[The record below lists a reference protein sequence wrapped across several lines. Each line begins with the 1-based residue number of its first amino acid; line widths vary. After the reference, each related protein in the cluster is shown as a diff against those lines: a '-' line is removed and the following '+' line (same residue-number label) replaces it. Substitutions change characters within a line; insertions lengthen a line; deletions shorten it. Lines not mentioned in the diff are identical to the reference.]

1 MVYITLFC
9 GELIDKYYLKMM
21 QIEKDLW
28 GVLEFYKSVCQYSLY
43 GYCLM
48 DNHIHLLIKEGKE
61 EIGHIMKRIGVS
73 YVIWHNRKYKRSGHL
88 FQDRFKSEIVESD
101 EYLLTV
107 LRYIH
112 QNPAKSGQAGSIE
125 GYNWNSYKE
134 YISSNRMVDVDFIL
148 DVFSTDREKA
158 MREFKIFMNEK
169 TSDRCLEFDLTTKR
183 TDQEVKAII
192 QERANITIPTDLQ
205 NMEKVK
211 RDELLRK
218 IKEQEGV
225 STRQI
230 ARLTG
235 LSQTV
240 IARA

>member
-1 MVYITLFC
+1 M
-9 GELIDKYYLKMM
+9 
-21 QIEKDLW
+21 
-28 GVLEFYKSVCQYSLY
+28 
-43 GYCLM
+43 
-48 DNHIHLLIKEGKE
+48 
-61 EIGHIMKRIGVS
+61 
-73 YVIWHNRKYKRSGHL
+73 IWHNRKYKRSGQL
-88 FQDRFKSEIVESD
+88 FHDRFKSEIVESD

-125 GYNWNSYKE
+125 GYNWSSYKD

-169 TSDRCLEFDLTTKR
+169 TSDRCLESDLTTKR
-183 TDQEVKAII
+183 TDPEVKAII

-211 RDELLRK
+211 RDELLCK